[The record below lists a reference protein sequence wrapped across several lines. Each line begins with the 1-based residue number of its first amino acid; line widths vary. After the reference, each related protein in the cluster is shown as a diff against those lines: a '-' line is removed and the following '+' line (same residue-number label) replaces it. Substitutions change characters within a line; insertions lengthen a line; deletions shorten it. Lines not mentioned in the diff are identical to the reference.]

1 MKTKKMTVRV
11 PEDLLEQAK
20 QYAREHDT
28 TLTRLITAYLGQ
40 IATESDPLA
49 EATIVK
55 RLAGSLSQD
64 VTVEDHR
71 RYLEDKYGRPG

>member
-11 PEDLLEQAK
+11 PEELLEQAK

-49 EATIVK
+49 GATIVK

-64 VTVEDHR
+64 VTIEDHR
-71 RYLEDKYGRPG
+71 RYMEDKYGRSP

>member
-49 EATIVK
+49 GATIVK
-55 RLAGSLSQD
+55 RLSGSLSQD
-64 VTVEDHR
+64 VSVEDHR
-71 RYLEDKYGRPG
+71 RYLEEKYGHST